1 MLIKEMSG
9 LICMAGSLIGPTDF
23 SDSLSAMA
31 SRSQLILSIDDN
43 GNIIPL
49 PIKLGLNLV
58 K

>member
-1 MLIKEMSG
+1 
-9 LICMAGSLIGPTDF
+9 MAGSLVGPTDF

-49 PIKLGLNLV
+49 PIKLGSNLV